1 LGSDVIKF
9 VLLVV
14 LVMLLRVVFPR
25 LRMDQ
30 MLKLGWQYLTPL
42 AILNLVITLAL
53 KLWGVY

>member
-1 LGSDVIKF
+1 VTLVIF
-9 VLLVV
+9 I
-14 LVMLLRVVFPR
+14 RVVFPR

-42 AILNLVITLAL
+42 AILNLVFTLAL

>member
-1 LGSDVIKF
+1 VTLVI
-9 VLLVV
+9 
-14 LVMLLRVVFPR
+14 LLRVIFPR